1 MLVVAVRISVCCYH
15 FSITELILV
24 LYSLQEQQVKQ
35 LGLISLAIK
44 KGQML
49 EGNSESKST
58 WVLKP
63 DISGSKTSRIISP
76 TKGSEGVADTRLQ
89 SDALQRRRHPSK
101 ENTHVD
107 SKDVKNGF
115 SSVRY
120 GDFEEAHDKRSE
132 FLEEKSTMNGG
143 SNIINEFKFEKEKVP
158 TEGRLSNIDF
168 WKEPGSTPV
177 QPSLSSYSKSTTSTI
192 SSSGQ
197 KDIGTFFSGRKRTG
211 SDPNPQPDSIFKSDK
226 KTELSEDLGESLDEL
241 EFVAQPDYESDS
253 WLR

>member
-24 LYSLQEQQVKQ
+24 LYFLQEQQVKQ

-63 DISGSKTSRIISP
+63 DIPGSKTSRIFSP
-76 TKGSEGVADTRLQ
+76 TKGSEGVAETRLQ
-89 SDALQRRRHPSK
+89 SDAIQRKRHPSK

-107 SKDVKNGF
+107 SKDTKNR
-115 SSVRY
+115 STSVRY
-120 GDFEEAHDKRSE
+120 GDFEEAHDKRPE
-132 FLEEKSTMNGG
+132 FLKEKYTMNGG

-177 QPSLSSYSKSTTSTI
+177 QPSPSSYSKSTTSPI
-192 SSSGQ
+192 SSGQ
-197 KDIGTFFSGRKRTG
+197 KDIGTFFSGRKRTA